1 MSIKL
6 IYQTEVRGGRL
17 HIFRRKEFLRDIQQF
32 EGKRTEIILQLRK
45 NRRSIE
51 QNAYYWGVVVPM
63 VRAGLYDAGWRYSIT
78 DTHQELKRMFLL
90 REKVNE
96 NTGEVREYIAST
108 TELTTTEMN
117 DYWAEIWQWAAEY
130 LNIQIPEPNEQTA
143 ISFDEN
149 G

>member
-32 EGKRTEIILQLRK
+32 EGRRTEIILQLR
-45 NRRSIE
+45 
-51 QNAYYWGVVVPM
+51 
-63 VRAGLYDAGWRYSIT
+63 
-78 DTHQELKRMFLL
+78 
-90 REKVNE
+90 
-96 NTGEVREYIAST
+96 
-108 TELTTTEMN
+108 
-117 DYWAEIWQWAAEY
+117 
-130 LNIQIPEPNEQTA
+130 IPEPNEQTA